1 MSYYNMTRQP
11 VREYAGG
18 SVGGIL
24 RKSGSSTSSN
34 NGVYNS
40 YTSTSNTT
48 GLNAGEARQVDL
60 LVFGYACKLFRDD
73 DKARDIDHG
82 KHMIPW
88 MGDPTLK
95 IDRYDVRGALSEL
108 APHEPPPGGYG
119 NRLDYLSAE
128 EQRAEQLCEEERYL
142 YLYNNEEDHILRQ
155 EEDLKRLKQ
164 DVEGGNY
171 AQVDFQ
177 YGNDGVAAV
186 PHGPSRE
193 EHCTSPSGEEAEQT
207 FSLPKDFVVPASIL
221 LPETMKQ
228 HAIIEKT
235 ARFIA
240 SQGMQMEILL
250 KAKQSNNVQ
259 FEFLAINGALNPYY
273 KFILNAIK
281 NGTYPAERLTPP
293 PNEKHETGAASS
305 STATGHTAHMPTKPV
320 ITVPTIKYKPSANCA
335 YTQLISKIKGV
346 PLPAVIDGELAN
358 MPTSNSPIP
367 STAAGANFTPVL
379 LQYNDST
386 YVSAE
391 SEAGEGTTNSNSNSQ
406 SNGNVKTEVEV
417 LMSSSALALAQ
428 DYASDTESEAEEQQP
443 KTPPPP
449 KFEPV
454 LNFPVPTETLKNI
467 IDKTATYVIKNGRQ
481 FEETLRAKS
490 VDRFTFLLYD
500 NEFYPYYLYKVT
512 GDPDAASKE
521 QKQRKA
527 AAVAA
532 ALMSKKGLQTAEKA
546 ISPVCF
552 SIKPK
557 EESTAAILQPALPH
571 EPSDDDEECT
581 AKPAA
586 TGQARS
592 VPEHVQKAIQ
602 LVESQLMAR
611 NAQIAA
617 TVGSRS
623 AANAVMAGPP
633 LLGLRAPAIQHQ
645 QQSTGNRFDA
655 DYNSSIGGNS
665 TKTQLK
671 ISKAEMERNALFEQ
685 QQQNRQKELKK
696 AEEKVKDKLAKI
708 AREKLGGPISK
719 EKQLQLERKRKAM
732 AFLNQIKGAP
742 SSASNA
748 DQNSTNAEENASD
761 SEESVHSIPITS
773 YGPEDDGKSDEEE
786 KLRLIEIPTT
796 HIAGA
801 TPTPAPT
808 NSTLATKDAP
818 KTKSAATVTVSD
830 DDDVQLV
837 GEIKPMAARLSV
849 SKPRKERK
857 RNLRSR
863 ARDSSPDATPASSS
877 TARVRKHARRR
888 RSPSPSQSSDDDDSS
903 SSSDSTTSTSSSSSS
918 STSDSQSTYQ
928 SDDSTD
934 TERSRSH
941 RKHKSMAKT
950 GKKPKTRKSS
960 KSRKS
965 ASRRARKKKSK
976 KRVRSREDRSIE
988 EYKDY
993 KALECTRE
1001 RTHNSKR
1008 ERVQE
1013 DAYEREYER
1022 RKRHHRSE
1030 DQNRQRST
1038 LPVPTDSS
1046 LQRRRERM
1054 QRSASQEMRREREHE
1069 REREREREHER
1080 ERERDRQHR
1089 ERRAQRDEKQRE
1101 RERERECERERER
1114 ERDRPHTPT
1123 RRYDTPARK
1132 EKKKKHER

>member
-1 MSYYNMTRQP
+1 MSYYNITRPP

-24 RKSGSSTSSN
+24 RKGSSSTSSN
-34 NGVYNS
+34 NGVNTNYS
-40 YTSTSNTT
+40 STFTTT
-48 GLNAGEARQVDL
+48 GLNAGETRQVDL

-73 DKARDIDHG
+73 DKARNIDHG

-95 IDRYDVRGALSEL
+95 IDRYDVRGALSDL
-108 APHEPPPGGYG
+108 APYEPPPGGYG

-155 EEDLKRLKQ
+155 EEDLKRFKQ
-164 DVEGGNY
+164 DVGGGNY

-177 YGNDGVAAV
+177 YGNDGMGVV
-186 PHGPSRE
+186 PHGPNRE
-193 EHCTSPSGEEAEQT
+193 EHSNSPSGEEAEQA
-207 FSLPKDFVVPASIL
+207 FSLPKDFEVPASIL

-259 FEFLAINGALNPYY
+259 FDFLAINGALNPYY
-273 KFILNAIK
+273 KHVLNTIK
-281 NGTYPAERLTPP
+281 SGSYPTERATPP
-293 PNEKHETGAASS
+293 LFDKTEPAVENNYDALSGGSANV
-305 STATGHTAHMPTKPV
+305 PVKPV

-358 MPTSNSPIP
+358 MPTSNSPTP
-367 STAAGANFTPVL
+367 STVTGANFTPVL
-379 LQYNDST
+379 LQYTGST

-391 SEAGEGTTNSNSNSQ
+391 AEEGTTSNSNSQ
-406 SNGNVKTEVEV
+406 SNDKVKTEVE
-417 LMSSSALALAQ
+417 LLKNSSALALAQ
-428 DYASDTESEAEEQQP
+428 NYASDTESEVEEELP

-449 KFEPV
+449 KLESV
-454 LNFPVPTETLKNI
+454 LDFPVPTETLKNI

-500 NEFYPYYLYKVT
+500 NEYYPYYLYKVT

-532 ALMSKKGLQTAEKA
+532 ALMSKKGLKTAEKA

-557 EESTAAILQPALPH
+557 EEPAAAILQPALPH
-571 EPSDDDEECT
+571 EPSDDDEECA
-581 AKPAA
+581 AKPASS
-586 TGQARS
+586 TQVRS

-617 TVGSRS
+617 TVSSRS
-623 AANAVMAGPP
+623 TSNAAMTGPA
-633 LLGLRAPAIQHQ
+633 LLAMRAPPNQH
-645 QQSTGNRFDA
+645 QSTGSRFDV
-655 DYNSSIGGNS
+655 DYNTSIANNS

-671 ISKAEMERNALFEQ
+671 SSKAEIERNALFEQ
-685 QQQNRQKELKK
+685 QQQHRQKELKK

-732 AFLNQIKGAP
+732 AFLNQIKGGP
-742 SSASNA
+742 SSANTA
-748 DQNSTNAEENASD
+748 DQANTNAEENVSD

-786 KLRLIEIPTT
+786 KLRQIEIPTT
-796 HIAGA
+796 HIAGS
-801 TPTPAPT
+801 TPTLGTSISSSA
-808 NSTLATKDAP
+808 AKEEP
-818 KTKSAATVTVSD
+818 KPKPAATVTVSD

-837 GEIKPMAARLSV
+837 GEIKPISRMALPKQRI
-849 SKPRKERK
+849 ERK
-857 RNLRSR
+857 RNLRLR
-863 ARDSSPDATPASSS
+863 TRDSSPDTTPGLASTMHVRKSKHRRRSRSYSQSSDNDSASSSDSTSSTTSASSS
-877 TARVRKHARRR
+877 TASASV
-888 RSPSPSQSSDDDDSS
+888 
-903 SSSDSTTSTSSSSSS
+903 
-918 STSDSQSTYQ
+918 STYL
-928 SDDSTD
+928 SDDSTVTD
-934 TERSRSH
+934 AAERSFSH
-941 RKHKSMAKT
+941 RKHKSSSRNAEKKSKT
-950 GKKPKTRKSS
+950 LKSS
-960 KSRKS
+960 KTRKS
-965 ASRRARKKKSK
+965 ASRSVVRKKKSK
-976 KRVRSREDRSIE
+976 KRAHSREGRNIE
-988 EYKDY
+988 EYKDH
-993 KALECTRE
+993 KEREHRRE
-1001 RTHNSKR
+1001 RAHKKKR
-1008 ERVQE
+1008 EREQE
-1013 DAYEREYER
+1013 DAYERECER
-1022 RKRHHRSE
+1022 RMRHHQKKS
-1030 DQNRQRST
+1030 QSHQRSNSAT
-1038 LPVPTDSS
+1038 PTDDVH
-1046 LQRRRERM
+1046 RRRR
-1054 QRSASQEMRREREHE
+1054 QRSASVEARRERERARDREEHRLRRTHRDGKQSE
-1069 REREREREHER
+1069 RERERK
-1080 ERERDRQHR
+1080 RD
-1089 ERRAQRDEKQRE
+1089 
-1101 RERERECERERER
+1101 CSS
-1114 ERDRPHTPT
+1114 T
-1123 RRYDTPARK
+1123 RHGDTPVRK
-1132 EKKKKHER
+1132 EKKKKYER